1 MNTVESLPFSLG
13 IRTNYKGYYYLV
25 DALTLIM
32 EDENRLLS
40 IGTELF
46 PAIALKYQTDVRCI
60 ERNIRTVIKVCW
72 ESTACQKLQSISPYP
87 LESPP
92 TVGEFLDILFWHLVR
107 EKETKNK
114 RKEHQVSKSEPEQR
128 KIYTKGKI
136 KNVHS

>member
-72 ESTACQKLQSISPYP
+72 ESISPYP

-107 EKETKNK
+107 EKETAARKK
-114 RKEHQVSKSEPEQR
+114 RKSGF
-128 KIYTKGKI
+128 KI
-136 KNVHS
+136 

>member
-60 ERNIRTVIKVCW
+60 ERNIRHSYQSLLGIHRLSK
-72 ESTACQKLQSISPYP
+72 TAKHIALSFGIPAHSGRISGYP
-87 LESPP
+87 
-92 TVGEFLDILFWHLVR
+92 FLA
-107 EKETKNK
+107 
-114 RKEHQVSKSEPEQR
+114 S
-128 KIYTKGKI
+128 G
-136 KNVHS
+136 

>member
-1 MNTVESLPFSLG
+1 MNTLESLPFSLG

-72 ESTACQKLQSISPYP
+72 ESTACQRLKSISPYP

-107 EKETKNK
+107 EKGTKKQKK
-114 RKEHQVSKSEPEQR
+114 RASGV
-128 KIYTKGKI
+128 KI
-136 KNVHS
+136 